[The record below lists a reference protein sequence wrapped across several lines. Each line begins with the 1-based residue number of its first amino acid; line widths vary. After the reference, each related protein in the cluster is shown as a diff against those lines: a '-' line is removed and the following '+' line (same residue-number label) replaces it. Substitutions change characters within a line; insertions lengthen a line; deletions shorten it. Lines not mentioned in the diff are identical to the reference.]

1 MSKKKILFVLAV
13 VFITSGLIYKNKSSQ
28 DIVNNP
34 TVEAG
39 TLNVE
44 NKTSQALYD
53 EVSSLDQ
60 LKTDANIIVEAIGT
74 DIVEERDYKGINV
87 KVSIIKVSEVI
98 KGDIKETELK
108 ILQDAETDTIPKKN
122 ERLLMFLKKG
132 IDNKDCYIPVG
143 GDQGI
148 YRVVEN
154 KQSEQNNVRL
164 ASTNSSNFILE
175 ARSLQN
181 DKILKDLKGDYE
193 QVKKMLK

>member
-13 VFITSGLIYKNKSSQ
+13 VFIASGLIYKNKSSQ

-34 TVEAG
+34 TVEAESL
-39 TLNVE
+39 TVE

-60 LKTDANIIVEAIGT
+60 LKTDADIIVEAIGT

-143 GDQGI
+143 GGQGI

-175 ARSLQN
+175 PQSLQN